1 MKEMTSWHII
11 NVFLKTVKETILKAV
26 KEKDICIQKGKIKIA
41 AFLSVQC
48 KLKQTN
54 KNQTRNSVLKGKTLP
69 S

>member
-11 NVFLKTVKETILKAV
+11 NLFIKTVKEKILKAV
-26 KEKDICIQKGKIKIA
+26 RKKDICIQKGKRKIA

-54 KNQTRNSVLKGKTLP
+54 KQKTRNSVLKGKKLP